1 LTYCKDVQ
9 KELLTLVSVS
19 NKPMQKQ
26 KKTETTKPEES
37 ENHARLSK
45 EEEHKEPKYSEREG
59 LPDIDFKKFLG
70 CG

>member
-1 LTYCKDVQ
+1 
-9 KELLTLVSVS
+9 
-19 NKPMQKQ
+19 MQKQ

-37 ENHARLSK
+37 ENPARLSK

-70 CG
+70 CGGG